1 MCHPEICHLKCLEN
15 ARTLMKRRGMFTSE
29 TRGLSEGVGSVR
41 KVSAVQNLRGEIKL
55 TEKFIWWEVAT
66 SFGAKGFTIDRSIVW
81 SLREKRFK
89 LRCKVSNSCHLMRC
103 WWWCAEMI
111 TENKSKGRLNTN
123 DEVEMSK
130 RLFIDLVFQRKGYWM
145 GDRLYDW
152 QVGWDSKW
160 IKFGW
165 KVSSCL
171 TGWEGWRGGRWSDVA
186 SSSSSIA
193 PDNTALGHYFK
204 NMQDIMQQITGTH
217 LRGLPAAHW
226 SFHAQVDLGGNLVS
240 IAYSSTIH
248 QQ

>member
-1 MCHPEICHLKCLEN
+1 
-15 ARTLMKRRGMFTSE
+15 
-29 TRGLSEGVGSVR
+29 
-41 KVSAVQNLRGEIKL
+41 
-55 TEKFIWWEVAT
+55 
-66 SFGAKGFTIDRSIVW
+66 
-81 SLREKRFK
+81 
-89 LRCKVSNSCHLMRC
+89 MRC

-152 QVGWDSKW
+152 QVGWVSKW
-160 IKFGW
+160 IRFGW
-165 KVSSCL
+165 KMSSCL
-171 TGWEGWRGGRWSDVA
+171 TGWEGWRGGCWSDVA

-204 NMQDIMQQITGTH
+204 KHAKYYANNRDTPQRASSRPLVFSCASWPRGEPREHH
-217 LRGLPAAHW
+217 LLEQHTPA
-226 SFHAQVDLGGNLVS
+226 LT
-240 IAYSSTIH
+240 IAPALLRQH

>member
-1 MCHPEICHLKCLEN
+1 
-15 ARTLMKRRGMFTSE
+15 
-29 TRGLSEGVGSVR
+29 
-41 KVSAVQNLRGEIKL
+41 
-55 TEKFIWWEVAT
+55 
-66 SFGAKGFTIDRSIVW
+66 
-81 SLREKRFK
+81 
-89 LRCKVSNSCHLMRC
+89 MRC

-152 QVGWDSKW
+152 QVGWVSKW

-165 KVSSCL
+165 KVFSCL
-171 TGWEGWRGGRWSDVA
+171 IGWEGWRGGCWSDVA

-204 NMQDIMQQITGTH
+204 KHAKYYANNRDTPQRASSCPLVFSCASWPRGEPREHH
-217 LRGLPAAHW
+217 LLEHHTPA
-226 SFHAQVDLGGNLVS
+226 
-240 IAYSSTIH
+240 IALYK
-248 QQ
+248 

>member
-1 MCHPEICHLKCLEN
+1 
-15 ARTLMKRRGMFTSE
+15 
-29 TRGLSEGVGSVR
+29 
-41 KVSAVQNLRGEIKL
+41 
-55 TEKFIWWEVAT
+55 
-66 SFGAKGFTIDRSIVW
+66 
-81 SLREKRFK
+81 
-89 LRCKVSNSCHLMRC
+89 MRC

-123 DEVEMSK
+123 YEVEMSK
-130 RLFIDLVFQRKGYWM
+130 ELFIELVFQRKGYWI
-145 GDRLYDW
+145 GDKLYDCL
-152 QVGWDSKW
+152 VGWDSKW

-171 TGWEGWRGGRWSDVA
+171 IGWEGWRGGRWSDVA

-204 NMQDIMQQITGTH
+204 KYSKYYANNRGTH

-240 IAYSSTIH
+240 ITCLSSIH
-248 QQ
+248 QH